1 MAIMKNGMSIMGIDG
16 LMQQIVEGVI
26 LIIIVVI
33 AFDRKSAGVIK

>member
-1 MAIMKNGMSIMGIDG
+1 MKNGMSIMGIDG